1 MAEQLVTQINEK
13 LGRLAT
19 KADELQNLSQRNQQ
33 ALVNPDGPI
42 MQAINAVRERISNL
56 APGIQRIVD
65 SKASLERLIRDT
77 DVNLGA
83 LEQRLTETIREIDV
97 QPLLDQLRPLNDEL
111 DRISQLIDAQGAAP
125 APGPAPGAAPGP
137 APDADAGQQGGYI
150 IPSYKRRSTRRSTKR
165 KSKGGGKKYKSRK
178 HKKGRK

>member
-13 LGRLAT
+13 LGRLAS
-19 KADELQNLSQRNQQ
+19 KADELQNLSQRNQE

-65 SKASLERLIRDT
+65 SKASLERLIRET

-125 APGPAPGAAPGP
+125 APGAAPGP
-137 APDADAGQQGGYI
+137 APGADAGQQGGYI
-150 IPSYKRRSTRRSTKR
+150 IPSHKRRSTRRSTKR

>member
-13 LGRLAT
+13 LGRLAS

-111 DRISQLIDAQGAAP
+111 DRISQLIDAQGVA
-125 APGPAPGAAPGP
+125 PAPGAAPGA
-137 APDADAGQQGGYI
+137 APGPGADAGQQGGYI
-150 IPSYKRRSTRRSTKR
+150 IPSHKRRSTRRSTKR

>member
-13 LGRLAT
+13 LGRLAS
-19 KADELQNLSQRNQQ
+19 KADELQNLSQRNQE

-65 SKASLERLIRDT
+65 SKASLERLIRET

-125 APGPAPGAAPGP
+125 APGAAPGAAPGP
-137 APDADAGQQGGYI
+137 GADAGQQGGYI
-150 IPSYKRRSTRRSTKR
+150 IPSHKRRSTRRSTKR